1 MIDSAN
7 PGSYSRLMLALKVV
21 PDFAAGYVNGL
32 YVTYPHMPAGPTPI
46 SISVSLGATAQVFD
60 YESGDLTPQ
69 QYPDAYL
76 LNPRHTAYASGDY
89 WTQIKAV
96 AARVGLP
103 LVPWWAAHPGPMELY
118 PGSVAT
124 QYGQAFGCDLSIVA
138 DYWPGIDPPI
148 GKEDEMRIV
157 RNTKTGREYLM
168 AGGSLFWLAST
179 GAVDELLPLC
189 GQAIA
194 TPLSPA
200 TLSNMAHTNPAEPAG
215 W

>member
-21 PDFAAGYVNGL
+21 PDFAAGYINGA
-32 YVTYPHMPAGPTPI
+32 YVTYPHLPRGPKPI
-46 SISVSLGATAQVFD
+46 SISVSLRNSAQVFD
-60 YESGDLTPQ
+60 YERGDLQPGN
-69 QYPDAYL
+69 YPAAYL
-76 LNPRHTAYASGDY
+76 LNPRHTAYASRSY
-89 WTQIKAV
+89 WAEIKTV

-103 LVPWWAAHPGPMELY
+103 LVPWWAARPGPMELE

-148 GKEDEMRIV
+148 GKEDEMRVVI
-157 RNTKTGREYLM
+157 NTSTKREYLM
-168 AGGSLFWLAST
+168 AGGSLFWLSST

-189 GQAIA
+189 GQTTAA
-194 TPLSPA
+194 PLSA
-200 TLSNMAHTNPAEPAG
+200 STLVNMSHTNPAEPAG